1 MKPVVAHNALED
13 AKAQAIHAI
22 EILKV
27 LKGGATELPTGI
39 LAAVEAL
46 PGKSSEETPK

>member
-1 MKPVVAHNALED
+1 VIAHNALED

-27 LKGGATELPTGI
+27 LKGGATELPVEG
-39 LAAVEAL
+39 AAPSAGEI
-46 PGKSSEETPK
+46 S